1 MQKICSRHKYTK
13 NTSLFTVAP
22 YILNNLVVH
31 QSYCQNHC
39 IMKKHHLIKKFDT
52 KQIWWYFLGA
62 KWIDSSQFASQNRM
76 LWEFGKN
83 NAQKSWNTQTPHLGE
98 TIFFCTVSPPQQT
111 PKTNFQIWVLQVIYR
126 HKHNVYNWNFS
137 HQMVVLKI
145 YVTIYFLGWNAY
157 VIKFL
162 KFFITVM
169 MTWISHHSKCYF
181 GKLAPSFPLSISGR
195 KCI

>member
-83 NAQKSWNTQTPHLGE
+83 NTQKSWNTQIPHLGE
-98 TIFFCTVSPPQQT
+98 TIFFVLCPLHNRPQK
-111 PKTNFQIWVLQVIYR
+111 PIFKSGYCKWYIGINIMY
-126 HKHNVYNWNFS
+126 
-137 HQMVVLKI
+137 
-145 YVTIYFLGWNAY
+145 
-157 VIKFL
+157 
-162 KFFITVM
+162 IT
-169 MTWISHHSKCYF
+169 
-181 GKLAPSFPLSISGR
+181 
-195 KCI
+195 